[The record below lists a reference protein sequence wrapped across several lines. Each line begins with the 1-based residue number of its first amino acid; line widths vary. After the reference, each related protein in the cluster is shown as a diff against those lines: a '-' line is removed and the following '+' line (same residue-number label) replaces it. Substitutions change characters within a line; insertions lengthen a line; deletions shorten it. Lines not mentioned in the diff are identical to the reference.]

1 MIRLRIPAF
10 ALLLFANLPL
20 GAQEPST
27 NAPAPTATNSSD
39 TATNLPPPTSV
50 PTTIGTPTSDSRV
63 TLKPG
68 TMQLQV
74 GFRLLLAAAEPDVI
88 NPVAMAFDAEG
99 RLFVA
104 EDGLNSGDGV
114 VKRLEDLNGDGRF
127 DRVSLF
133 AGGVASPTAI
143 VCYGA
148 GVFVASGSEIIYLAD
163 SDGDGKAE
171 SRQVIYS
178 GLTTDANDSSAGVTH
193 LVWGPDS
200 RIHAACA
207 GVTGTLKCEA
217 NPSVQPLSI
226 AGHDFMFNP
235 RTLAVELEAGGDS
248 LGLTYDNAG
257 RRFTTSH
264 RNAFKVTVADISRT
278 SVNPLYHWPSLQS
291 ALTAADWRIYP
302 LKSSEQSKGADSNL
316 LISRTPVSRFTSP
329 RSLLA
334 YRGTALPKAF
344 ENSLF
349 VADPALRIIS
359 RWETTD
365 GSTTPNLQRPNLNR
379 TTEFLASRDPVFRP
393 NQIIAGPDGALY
405 VADLGRE
412 RLEES
417 AERGRIWRLQPDDQA
432 VTKAPALSRL
442 PSIELVKLLGNPNGW
457 VRDTAARLLFER
469 NEPEAYRTTAKELRW
484 NWNPM
489 CKAQALQVLTA
500 GNSLNEAVVIRG
512 LQDKDANVRAT
523 AAALCARIISDRGLA
538 PTLLGQLS
546 AACRDASPSVR
557 LEAALTLGGVNHTSV
572 PVMLASALR
581 PAPADP
587 WIQSAVLTS
596 AHPNGAA
603 AVLGQLVGDANVH
616 RDPSGWSFLRQLA
629 RQAGLESRLKLDELL
644 ALLEASG
651 LRIDDQLLLAGDIGE
666 SLFATGRSFVSGSS
680 TNASR
685 FFGRRALELAIGG
698 NAAATRAEAIRFL
711 GVSGFTMKEAGDWL
725 LVMLAPAEP
734 EAVQLAAVD
743 ALAHFPD
750 PRVTDTFVQ
759 RWPRLNANVQAAI
772 ITRMLEQFD
781 RTHAL
786 MAALEA
792 RTIAPAALTD
802 VQVNFLRNHRD
813 QTIAA
818 RATQLYGART
828 ELNLSRIA
836 DAVSQTGSST
846 RGRRILEQRCLRC
859 HSFDGVGG
867 QLAPDLAKVGRK
879 SREEL
884 LSDIF
889 NPAKAMAPGYQ
900 TKVLQRTSNQLLV
913 GLVQTV
919 GADFVRVDQAD
930 GTRIFLPSNQVEDTF
945 DQDWSLMP
953 NSAAS
958 GLRASELADLL
969 SFLQMGATGTSQST
983 SSR

>member
-1 MIRLRIPAF
+1 
-10 ALLLFANLPL
+10 
-20 GAQEPST
+20 
-27 NAPAPTATNSSD
+27 
-39 TATNLPPPTSV
+39 
-50 PTTIGTPTSDSRV
+50 
-63 TLKPG
+63 
-68 TMQLQV
+68 
-74 GFRLLLAAAEPDVI
+74 
-88 NPVAMAFDAEG
+88 
-99 RLFVA
+99 
-104 EDGLNSGDGV
+104 
-114 VKRLEDLNGDGRF
+114 
-127 DRVSLF
+127 
-133 AGGVASPTAI
+133 
-143 VCYGA
+143 
-148 GVFVASGSEIIYLAD
+148 
-163 SDGDGKAE
+163 
-171 SRQVIYS
+171 
-178 GLTTDANDSSAGVTH
+178 
-193 LVWGPDS
+193 
-200 RIHAACA
+200 
-207 GVTGTLKCEA
+207 
-217 NPSVQPLSI
+217 
-226 AGHDFMFNP
+226 
-235 RTLAVELEAGGDS
+235 
-248 LGLTYDNAG
+248 
-257 RRFTTSH
+257 
-264 RNAFKVTVADISRT
+264 
-278 SVNPLYHWPSLQS
+278 
-291 ALTAADWRIYP
+291 
-302 LKSSEQSKGADSNL
+302 
-316 LISRTPVSRFTSP
+316 
-329 RSLLA
+329 
-334 YRGTALPKAF
+334 
-344 ENSLF
+344 
-349 VADPALRIIS
+349 VADPELRIIS

-365 GSTTPNLQRPNLNR
+365 GSTTPHLQRPNMNR
-379 TTEFLASRDPVFRP
+379 MTEFLASRDPAFRP

-417 AERGRIWRLQPDDQA
+417 VERGRIWRLQPEDHA

-469 NEPEAYRTTAKELRW
+469 NEPEAYRTAAKELRW

-489 CKAQALQVLTA
+489 CKAQALQVLAA
-500 GNSLNEAVVIRG
+500 GDSLNEAVLIRG

-523 AAALCARIISDRGLA
+523 AAALCARIISDRWLA

-546 AACRDASPSVR
+546 AACRDASPRVR
-557 LEAALTLGGVNHTSV
+557 LEAVLTLGGVNHSSV

-596 AHPNGAA
+596 THTEGAA
-603 AVLGQLVGDANVH
+603 AVLGQLVGNANVY

-666 SLFATGRSFVSGSS
+666 GLFATGRSFVSGSS

-725 LVMLAPAEP
+725 LVMLSPGEP
-734 EAVQLAAVD
+734 ESVQLAAVD

-772 ITRMLEQFD
+772 ITRLLEQFD

-792 RTIAPAALTD
+792 RTIAPAALSD

-846 RGRRILEQRCLRC
+846 RGRRIFEQRCLRC

-889 NPAKAMAPGYQ
+889 NPSTAVAPSYQ

-930 GTRIFLPSNQVEDTF
+930 GTQIFLPSNQVEDTF

-958 GLRASELADLL
+958 GLRASDLADLL
-969 SFLQMGATGTSQST
+969 SFLQSPAALA
-983 SSR
+983 R